1 MPFPLSVWWVKY
13 SISIW
18 FNFFLTPNKSM
29 SLSAC
34 VCVCSVAQ
42 SCPTLCDSM
51 DCSRPG
57 SSVHWVFQAILVWVA
72 ISFFRGSSWPRDQ
85 THISCINRQIL
96 YHWATW
102 ETLFLHITD
111 KLYLLFFHSL
121 LSSTHIR
128 WLFFLMTKSSYH
140 TKNDNL
146 SLHLPFYSEPYLY
159 FVP

>member
-1 MPFPLSVWWVKY
+1 
-13 SISIW
+13 
-18 FNFFLTPNKSM
+18 M
-29 SLSAC
+29 SLSAF

-42 SCPTLCDSM
+42 SCLTLCDSM
-51 DCSRPG
+51 DCSWPG

-85 THISCINRQIL
+85 THISCFNRQIL
-96 YHWATW
+96 HHWATW

-111 KLYLLFFHSL
+111 KLYLLFFHLL
-121 LSSTHIR
+121 LSSTHIM

-146 SLHLPFYSEPYLY
+146 SLHLSFYSEPYLY
-159 FVP
+159 FVPQ